1 MDKKEKSVLLIGF
14 NTRPL
19 AYSLDKA
26 GYLVYVV
33 DFFGD
38 LDLFPYIEDSIIITK
53 ELGTSYNIIKN
64 DYQRFLI
71 QYTTKLLQKYPKIQ
85 NLIIASGLDDYIE
98 ERSQILEIVKDKC
111 YKVKSLNN
119 DIESINK
126 ARNIIKIYNFLLT
139 EGYKVPTTEVFEDP
153 SKVSPT
159 IMNPFILKK
168 RKSSGGIN
176 VYKIEDREQLSFLI
190 KKFQVKGF
198 LPSDWLVQEYF
209 SGVPVSCTTI
219 SNGNES
225 KVVSINRQIIGLNF
239 VNSPKEFMYC
249 GNIVP
254 GNLLPEE
261 NKLISE
267 ISIKLANKLELKGIN
282 GFDYVLKNNYP
293 YLMEINPRIPGSIS
307 ASEHS
312 MNINLMDL
320 HIKSFYKSYWKG
332 IVDIIDNSI
341 HERFATKLI
350 YFTPKRVSIDKI
362 EQVNNLKYIHD
373 KTEPIKNLLKGEP
386 ICSILYM
393 AETFSNSFFGA
404 LKVANEITKILS

>member
-1 MDKKEKSVLLIGF
+1 MDKKEKSVLIIGF

-19 AYSLDKA
+19 AYSLNKA

-38 LDLFPYIEDSIIITK
+38 LDLFPYIEDCIIITK
-53 ELGTSYNIIKN
+53 ELGTSYSLIKN
-64 DYQRFLI
+64 DYQRFLV
-71 QYTTKLLQKYPKIQ
+71 QYTIKLLQKYPKIQ

-98 ERSQILEIVKDKC
+98 ERSQILDSIKDKR
-111 YKVKSLNN
+111 YKVNN
-119 DIESINK
+119 INNNIESINK
-126 ARNIIKIYNFLLT
+126 ARDIIKIYKFLLT
-139 EGYKVPTTEVFEDP
+139 EGYKAPITEVFENP
-153 SKVSPT
+153 SNISPT
-159 IMNPFILKK
+159 IANPFILKK

-176 VYKIEDREQLSFLI
+176 VHKIKDRNQLPFLI
-190 KKFQVKGF
+190 KKIQVKGF
-198 LPSDWLVQEYF
+198 LPSDWLVQEYI
-209 SGVPVSCTTI
+209 SGIPVSCTTI

-239 VNSPKEFMYC
+239 INSPKEFMYC

-254 GNLLPEE
+254 GNLLPKE

-282 GFDYVLKNNYP
+282 GFDFVLKNNYP

-320 HIKSFYKSYWKG
+320 HIKSFYKSNWKE

-341 HERFATKLI
+341 HEKFATKLI
-350 YFTPKRVSIDKI
+350 YFAPKHVSIDKI
-362 EQVNNLKYIHD
+362 EQINNLKYIHD
-373 KTEPIKNLLKGEP
+373 KTEPIKNILKGEP

-393 AETFSNSFFGA
+393 TQTFSNSFFGA
-404 LKVANEITKILS
+404 LKVADEINKILS